1 MSLELQI
8 EVGLLTLLSII
19 LSGVVGMN
27 RERIDHPAGLRTHIL
42 VGMGSCT
49 FTILSVHAFGE
60 GDPGRVASQILPG
73 LGFLGAG
80 AIIKQRGEI
89 QGLTTAASLWATAAI
104 GMAIGTG
111 AWLLGIIIA
120 VLIWAVLG
128 FLWHFEVH
136 ILETKDHEK
145 RDAE

>member
-1 MSLELQI
+1 MSLELQLEI
-8 EVGLLTLLSII
+8 GLMVLLSIV
-19 LSGVVGMN
+19 LSGLVGIN

-49 FTILSVHAFGE
+49 FTILSVHAFGD

-80 AIIKQRGEI
+80 AILKERGSI

-111 AWLLGIIIA
+111 AWLLGVIVS
-120 VLIWAVLG
+120 VLIWGVLV
-128 FLWHFEVH
+128 FLRHFEVH
-136 ILETKDHEK
+136 VLETKAEDI
-145 RDAE
+145 RDA